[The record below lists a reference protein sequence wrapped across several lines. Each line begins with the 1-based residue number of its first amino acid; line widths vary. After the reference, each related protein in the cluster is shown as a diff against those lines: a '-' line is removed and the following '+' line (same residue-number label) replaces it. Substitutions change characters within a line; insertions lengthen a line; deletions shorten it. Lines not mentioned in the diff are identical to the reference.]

1 VAGAGL
7 TFWPY
12 PSNVLRQR
20 LADFLDL
27 PGINEMIEH
36 TENGTS
42 AVSGGHRTQIAQID

>member
-7 TFWPY
+7 TFRPY

-36 TENGTS
+36 TEDGTS
-42 AVSGGHRTQIAQID
+42 AVSRIYGPQIAQID